1 MSKTQITAEPGI
13 PQIIIER
20 EFDAPRDLVFK
31 AHTDPEL
38 IVRWLGG
45 VSPVFVSDIRLS
57 ARRTRRA
64 LLASGRMTA
73 LDDYIDALPKVELH
87 VHLVGSA
94 SLPTVLELARRHTG
108 HHVPTDEE
116 ALRRFYEFRDFP
128 HFAEV
133 YFAVNGL
140 VREPE
145 DVAALVVGA
154 ARDLVAQN
162 VRYFELTVT
171 PFSHVMAGMT
181 MPAVTEALDLAARQ
195 VAGQIEVAY
204 VFDIPGEFG
213 SEAARATIDHA
224 LSHPPEK
231 LVGFGIGGVEQDRAG
246 HEEAIRD
253 AFRAAVAAGLHSVP
267 HAGEM
272 SGPETIWEA
281 IRGLGAERI
290 GHGIRCV
297 DDPKLMAYLRET
309 QLPLEIAP
317 TSNVCTKQAP
327 DITAHPLPKLVEEGL
342 YVTLNSDDPPMF
354 GTTLTNEYR
363 TVAEHLGFDHEGLAG
378 LARNG
383 VRASFLPE
391 ERKRA
396 ILAEIDAV
404 ELSPR

>member
-1 MSKTQITAEPGI
+1 
-13 PQIIIER
+13 
-20 EFDAPRDLVFK
+20 
-31 AHTDPEL
+31 
-38 IVRWLGG
+38 
-45 VSPVFVSDIRLS
+45 
-57 ARRTRRA
+57 
-64 LLASGRMTA
+64 MTT

-94 SLPTVLELARRHTG
+94 SLPTVLGLARRHTG
-108 HHVPTDEE
+108 HAVPTDEQ
-116 ALRRFYEFRDFP
+116 ALRKYYEFRDFP

-145 DVAALVVGA
+145 DVAALVTGA
-154 ARDLVAQN
+154 ARDLADQN

-171 PFSHVMAGMT
+171 PFTHVVNMGMSAT
-181 MPAVTEALDLAARQ
+181 AVTEALDLAARA
-195 VAGQIEVAY
+195 VADRIQVAY

-213 SEAARATIDHA
+213 SEAARATLDHA
-224 LSHPPEK
+224 LTHPPEA
-231 LVGFGIGGVEQDRAG
+231 LVGFGIGGIEQDRIG

-272 SGPETIWEA
+272 AGPEVIWEA
-281 IRGLGAERI
+281 IRELGAERI
-290 GHGIRCV
+290 GHGIACV
-297 DDPKLMAYLRET
+297 DDPELMAYLRET
-309 QLPLEIAP
+309 QLPLEICP
-317 TSNVCTKQAP
+317 TSNVCTRQVP
-327 DITAHPLPKLVEEGL
+327 DITAHPLPKMVEEGL

-363 TVAEHLGFDHEGLAG
+363 TAAEHLGFDRAGLAG

-391 ERKRA
+391 ERKRE
-396 ILAEIDAV
+396 ILTEIDEIDAV
-404 ELSPR
+404 SP